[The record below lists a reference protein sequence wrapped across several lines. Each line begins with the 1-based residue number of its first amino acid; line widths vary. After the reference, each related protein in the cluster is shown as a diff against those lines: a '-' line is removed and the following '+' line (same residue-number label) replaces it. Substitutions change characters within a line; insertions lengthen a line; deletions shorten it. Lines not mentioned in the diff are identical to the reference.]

1 MSLSKEKLMEIF
13 GKEQYTVKL
22 FEEVGYMWKT
32 CKKCGHNFW
41 TLDSDRDICGE
52 TVCEGGY
59 KFLGSKTAGG
69 WDFHESIERWYS
81 FFERNGH
88 KRIKEYPIVSRWRD
102 DMDFTI
108 ASIADFQPWVL
119 NGTIDPPGNPLVV
132 AQPCLRFG
140 GEFSDID
147 NIGKTGRHLT
157 CFVMGGQHAF
167 NSKRLTTGYWM
178 DRCIEHNFKFLTE
191 DMQIPKEEII
201 YMPSVWVGGGNFGP
215 SLESFSRGNEIVN
228 SVFTQYEIL
237 PDGSYREMDMTV
249 IDVGWGLERIA
260 WFTQGTPTIYEATF
274 GPVLEWMIKETGVEV
289 DKDLSSRYSVL
300 AGLLNVDE
308 VNISEARKDVAIQLE
323 MTYEELEEKLGPIE
337 ALYAIADHTRA
348 LVSAVAD
355 GAIPSNVGGGYNLRT
370 ILRRAI
376 SLAETFNLEIDLV
389 ELMHKQIEYFSKSYP
404 RLKKASNII
413 EELFEVEKNSYGT
426 TMEKGRTYVRRLL
439 EKKEMITEDMLYEM
453 YRSRGITPEMVKE
466 IAELEERGEAVSIP
480 GNFYTRATITEPVAA
495 TKMEEE
501 EEEVEDLAPK
511 VKGLPPTQPLYYEER
526 YRWKLEAKI
535 LKIINDKYLVLD
547 KTIFY
552 PIGGGQLYD
561 TGSINGRE
569 VEEVFKVGKVVLH
582 QLSDVSGLKE
592 GDTVEGELDWN
603 RRIALMRH
611 HTGTHVLNGAAKRV
625 LGEHI
630 WQVGADKTP
639 QKARLDVSHFKRP
652 TPEQVEEIERLSNE
666 AVMKNLKVTISEVE
680 RDKAEEQYGFVI
692 YQGGAVPG
700 KILRIIDIDDW
711 DVEACGGVHL
721 SQTGEAGLI
730 KISKV
735 ERISDGVVRF
745 EFHAGEPAIEYIQGR
760 EKLLEET
767 AKSLRV
773 PVDQVIATSERFF
786 NEWKQR
792 GKEVEKLREKI
803 ANIYL
808 EKIEAEAEEVDGIKT
823 YVNLE
828 HDLGKDEM
836 IMICTRL
843 GGKKNFLLI
852 LLGIENSN
860 ITLVGTS
867 PPELEKELRK
877 VMNEASKMIGG
888 GAGGKKGLIIGGGT
902 RTDKTK
908 EALEFLKEKV
918 KRIITKKSKEKN

>member
-370 ILRRAI
+370 ILRRAV

-439 EKKEMITEDMLYEM
+439 EKKEKITEDMLYEM